1 MPKIKKGDNVIAI
14 AGKDKGQKGVVK
26 QVVND
31 GSRVVVEG
39 LNLIK
44 RHTKGNP
51 QQNKPGGILEREASF
66 AISNVAIFN
75 ASTAKPDRIGFK
87 MLQDGKKVRI
97 FKSTGEV
104 IDI

>member
-26 QVVND
+26 KIVHD
-31 GSRVVVEG
+31 GLKVEVEG

-51 QQNKPGGILEREASF
+51 QQNKPGGILEREAPF

-75 ASTAKPDRIGFK
+75 AATGKADRVGFK

>member
-14 AGKDKGQKGVVK
+14 AGKDKGQKGIVK
-26 QVVND
+26 NVIK
-31 GSRVVVEG
+31 GGTRIEVEG
-39 LNLIK
+39 LNLVK

-51 QQNKPGGILEREASF
+51 QQNKPGGILEREAPF

-75 ASTAKPDRIGFK
+75 SATGKADRIGYK
-87 MLQDGKKVRI
+87 MLQDGKKVRV